1 MREAIAELDT
11 QIGDTLD
18 RVEGLEESVSMLD
31 IEAALADAA
40 GEAQEMFVPPD
51 LATLTANW

>member
-1 MREAIAELDT
+1 MRDAITELDG
-11 QIGDTLD
+11 QIGYTLE
-18 RVEGLEESVSMLD
+18 RVEGLEESVAMLD

-51 LATLTANW
+51 LATLKPNF